1 MRPLAEFA
9 IVFGASLLLL
19 FVIVPAGTVETDN
32 FGLSPRMLPM
42 VCVTVI
48 ALMSL
53 VTLLF
58 GLMRPGPGDAAPRAG
73 LRGVIQLGAAALAG
87 VILVDLTGLVI
98 GGTALVLLASLAVG
112 ERRLSTLAGT
122 GAGGLLILLLVDW
135 SGL

>member
-19 FVIVPAGTVETDN
+19 FVVVPAGTVETDN

-48 ALMSL
+48 AAMSL

-58 GLMRPGPGDAAPRAG
+58 GLMRAGPAEDAPRGG
-73 LRGVIQLGAAALAG
+73 LRGAIQLGAAALVG
-87 VILVDLTGLVI
+87 IVLVDQTGLVI
-98 GGTALVLLASLAVG
+98 GGTALVLLACLAVG
-112 ERRLSTLAGT
+112 ERRIATLAGM